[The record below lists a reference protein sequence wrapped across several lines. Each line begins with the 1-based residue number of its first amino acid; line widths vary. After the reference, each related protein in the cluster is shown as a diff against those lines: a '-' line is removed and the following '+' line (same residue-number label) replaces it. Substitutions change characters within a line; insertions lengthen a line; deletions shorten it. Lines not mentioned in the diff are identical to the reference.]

1 MKPLRSDPALYAL
14 LEHGVLKGLSG
25 GYVDDLIRTGD
36 EDFKELSKKTNER
49 FDMAEDQK
57 LPCSFTGFSLGFE
70 KGRTIVQDQ
79 HEYLK
84 KLEKL
89 PLTASFSQF
98 RSMRMKLAWLANTR
112 PDCLF
117 EISQLAQVTEDM
129 FNQKPKQILQ
139 RLNKAVAFAV
149 DNRVSL
155 RIPKLDKSTLRVT
168 GYSDASFANNADL
181 STQLDHICFLRDD
194 TGALIPIFFK
204 SYKAKRVT
212 RSAMAG
218 EVIAFSDLF
227 DVAAVLSAELEVL
240 LGTKVPVQLLTDR
253 KSLFDVISKGSK
265 TSEKRIM
272 LDIAA
277 ARKGLMDKVISDI
290 AFVRCSLNIADGLAK
305 AMKQRSLQQ
314 VLMTGRID
322 LKPEQRILCN

>member
-1 MKPLRSDPALYAL
+1 
-14 LEHGVLKGLSG
+14 
-25 GYVDDLIRTGD
+25 
-36 EDFKELSKKTNER
+36 
-49 FDMAEDQK
+49 
-57 LPCSFTGFSLGFE
+57 
-70 KGRTIVQDQ
+70 
-79 HEYLK
+79 
-84 KLEKL
+84 
-89 PLTASFSQF
+89 
-98 RSMRMKLAWLANTR
+98 MRMKLAWLANTR

-117 EISQLAQVTEDM
+117 EISQLAHVTEDM